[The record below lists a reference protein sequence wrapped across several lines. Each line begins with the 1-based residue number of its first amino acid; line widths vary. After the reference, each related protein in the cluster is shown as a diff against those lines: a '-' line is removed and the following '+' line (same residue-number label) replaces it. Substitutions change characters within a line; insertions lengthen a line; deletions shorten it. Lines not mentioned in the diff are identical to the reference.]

1 MRLLDDLYGRRIRRQ
16 HPGGNLEALSG
27 RISDTN
33 HAVSALGFADNLKL
47 EAVEGM
53 ERIENTNL
61 LGFCTQ
67 GIVSVVT
74 FIPTFTASF
83 LEAESL
89 LTRNAGFTRN
99 TRSYCPSKLSPKCFV
114 GSSSPDS
121 AALITKTD

>member
-16 HPGGNLEALSG
+16 HPGGNLQALSV

-33 HAVSALGFADNLKL
+33 RTVSALGLANHLKA

-61 LGFCTQ
+61 LGSCAQ

-74 FIPTFTASF
+74 FIPIFTA
-83 LEAESL
+83 
-89 LTRNAGFTRN
+89 
-99 TRSYCPSKLSPKCFV
+99 
-114 GSSSPDS
+114 
-121 AALITKTD
+121 

>member
-1 MRLLDDLYGRRIRRQ
+1 MRLLDDLYVRRIRRQ

-33 HAVSALGFADNLKL
+33 RAVSALGFADNLKV

-61 LGFCTQ
+61 LGFCAQ

-74 FIPTFTASF
+74 FIPTFIA
-83 LEAESL
+83 
-89 LTRNAGFTRN
+89 
-99 TRSYCPSKLSPKCFV
+99 
-114 GSSSPDS
+114 
-121 AALITKTD
+121 

>member
-16 HPGGNLEALSG
+16 HPGGNLQALSV

-33 HAVSALGFADNLKL
+33 RTVSALGLANHLKV

-61 LGFCTQ
+61 LGFCAQ

-74 FIPTFTASF
+74 FIPTFTA
-83 LEAESL
+83 
-89 LTRNAGFTRN
+89 
-99 TRSYCPSKLSPKCFV
+99 
-114 GSSSPDS
+114 
-121 AALITKTD
+121 

>member
-16 HPGGNLEALSG
+16 HPGGNLQALSG

-33 HAVSALGFADNLKL
+33 RAVSALRLANHMKV

-61 LGFCTQ
+61 LGFCAQ

-74 FIPTFTASF
+74 FIPTFTVSF
-83 LEAESL
+83 PAEESRRIML
-89 LTRNAGFTRN
+89 PQQRIDFGQKID
-99 TRSYCPSKLSPKCFV
+99 SFV
-114 GSSSPDS
+114 Q
-121 AALITKTD
+121 IRTE